1 MAVVTPLNSP
11 MPGKALS
18 VHSMAPS
25 LATTTPGPDLTEV
38 EELLATMKQTLGTL
52 GATFDTLGEQT
63 ARIASLGPAMDAAHQ
78 VHRLR
83 KQLLAQDR
91 RHEDRISE
99 IQILL
104 HEVLKDQIIAH
115 LSSHVHEMIRE
126 GVMRIIRERV
136 ANELVQQ
143 IPQHLKEQVEDHKRQ
158 IAHVKLSL
166 YNSEAR
172 RANAL
177 LRSNHLTEP
186 LHPLLRPDGSPCAN
200 FPRDLA
206 TLFAQNSVAARQL
219 VEDYGLPSSEGEPA
233 SREKNLNK
241 FMQHIG
247 VAFLMVPHERKAPLV
262 GGS

>member
-1 MAVVTPLNSP
+1 MSAVATPLQSP
-11 MPGKALS
+11 MAGKALS
-18 VHSMAPS
+18 VHSMAAS
-25 LATTTPGPDLTEV
+25 MATTTPGPDLTEV
-38 EELLATMKQTLGTL
+38 NELLSTMKQTLGAL

-83 KQLLAQDR
+83 KQLMSQDR
-91 RHEDRISE
+91 RHEDRLTE
-99 IQILL
+99 IKVLL
-104 HEVLKDQIIAH
+104 VDVLKDQIIAH

-126 GVMRIIRERV
+126 GIMRIIRERV
-136 ANELVQQ
+136 ANELAGQ
-143 IPQHLKEQVEDHKRQ
+143 IPQQLKDEVEEHKRQ

-166 YNSEAR
+166 FNSEAR

-186 LHPLLRPDGSPCAN
+186 LHPLVRPNGEECTN

-206 TLFAQNSVAARQL
+206 TLFAQNSVASKQL
-219 VEDYGLPSSEGEPA
+219 CEDFGLPVSEGESA

-247 VAFLMVPHERKAPLV
+247 VSGVVLYIMRQQ
-262 GGS
+262 